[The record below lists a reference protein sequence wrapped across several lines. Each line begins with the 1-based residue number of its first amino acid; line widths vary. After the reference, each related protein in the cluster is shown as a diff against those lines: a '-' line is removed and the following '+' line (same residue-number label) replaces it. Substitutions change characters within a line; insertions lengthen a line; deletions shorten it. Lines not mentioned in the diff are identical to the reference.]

1 MRPKWK
7 LYSALGLMVFFL
19 IGLTI
24 EILTRKNVAN
34 KKTILTMETTY
45 VELPNGLS
53 NHTIDEFYQGMSL
66 ALDASILLEI
76 CIFVLS
82 LSDTKLTPSSKAF
95 LLVIVIFW
103 TATISALSFLYI
115 FPVPTITFLLTSFF
129 LIGEWHQN
137 QLLTNSD

>member
-1 MRPKWK
+1 
-7 LYSALGLMVFFL
+7 
-19 IGLTI
+19 
-24 EILTRKNVAN
+24 
-34 KKTILTMETTY
+34 METTY